1 MTKLTI
7 LAVAVMLLAPAAA
20 VVLAD
25 TATTAPTTAT
35 APAASGP
42 ATTTSA
48 PTTEP
53 ASMPATTPV
62 VIVGDKVITVGDVNT
77 VLANALRGRPAPAP
91 ELRGRIISDIIEKM
105 MVRELQHVFVASHKL
120 QPDEKELAKT
130 IEEITQEA
138 AKANLS
144 KEELL
149 AEGSST
155 MADVQ
160 DQLALRNSIAQASTD
175 EKAKAYVEAHPSY
188 FDGTEL
194 RVSHIVI
201 LSSPLDATVDQLAA
215 RQKLEE
221 IAKQINDGK
230 ISFAEAAKANS
241 MDDTKDAGGDLG
253 TVKFDL
259 SVMKTGQGMDP
270 GFILACFNTE
280 KGKVSPVFRTQF
292 GWHIVQI
299 TEVKPGTGKPA
310 EGAQD
315 VAKQALIAEHTAR
328 ILTMPLKEA
337 IIVYPN
343 RPTTTTA
350 SAPASQP
357 ATTTATAPVTTTAK
371 APTTAP
377 AEK

>member
-25 TATTAPTTAT
+25 TATTAPATAT

-53 ASMPATTPV
+53 TSMPATTPV
-62 VIVGDKVITVGDVNT
+62 VIVGDKVITVGEVNA
-77 VLANALRGRPAPAP
+77 VLAKALQGQPAPTQ
-91 ELRGRIISDIIEKM
+91 EMRDRIVKNVIQRMI
-105 MVRELQHVFVASHKL
+105 VRELQHAFVVSRKL
-120 QPDEKELAKT
+120 QPDEKELAKAV
-130 IEEITQEA
+130 EEITQEA
-138 AKANLS
+138 AKNNVT

-149 AEGSST
+149 AQGFFT

-160 DQLALRNSIAQASTD
+160 DQLALKNSVDQISTD
-175 EKAKAYVEAHPSY
+175 DKAKVYVEAHPSY

-201 LSSPLDATVDQLAA
+201 LSTPLDATADQLAA

-230 ISFAEAAKANS
+230 ITFAEAAKANG
-241 MDDTKDAGGDLG
+241 MDATKEKGGDLG
-253 TVKFDL
+253 TMKFDF
-259 SVMKTGQGMDP
+259 SVMDP
-270 GFILACFNTE
+270 NFVLASFNTE

-292 GWHIVQI
+292 GWHIVQV

-310 EGAQD
+310 EGTQD
-315 VAKQALIAEHTAR
+315 VAKQALIAEHTGQ

-337 IIVYPN
+337 VIVYPN
-343 RPTTTTA
+343 RPTTT

-357 ATTTATAPVTTTAK
+357 ATTTATAPATTTAK

-377 AEK
+377 VEK